1 MAQFV
6 AGFEMIWMVVEVV
19 LFLGVVDAVKE
30 TAFVFFKEVIEFPAF
45 GGDSA
50 GFVEG
55 GNGTAAGGL
64 FAFDEW
70 GEEVE
75 ALHGGAF
82 GAGSREEGGGD
93 VIPDGEVA
101 RFSLRKGAWH
111 AHDKGD
117 APGFIIEVVFVI
129 KAVVEV
135 LLSVIRCED
144 DEGVFPEI
152 ILVEVA
158 QDATEEGVAIR
169 GIRIIDFTQFHDGV
183 VILWVVDA
191 TNGFSPVSDIVWVFA
206 RMAFVFGSDAEEV
219 FGLCGLGLFFAVGVI
234 EVGQVVAVVVKSEPV
249 ARWTFGWMRRGE

>member
-6 AGFEMIWMVVEVV
+6 ADFEMVWIVVEVV
-19 LFLGVVDAVKE
+19 LFFGVVDAVKE
-30 TAFVFFKEVIEFPAF
+30 TTFVFFKEVGEFPAF
-45 GGDSA
+45 GGDGA

-64 FAFDEW
+64 FASGEW

-93 VIPDGEVA
+93 VVPDGEVSL
-101 RFSLRKGAWH
+101 FSLRKGAGH

-117 APGFIIEVVFVI
+117 APGLIVEVVFVI

-135 LLSVIRCED
+135 LLSVIGCED

-152 ILVEVA
+152 ILVEVV
-158 QDATEEGVAIR
+158 QDAAEQGVAIR
-169 GIRIIDFTQFHDGV
+169 GIRIIDFAQFHDGV

-191 TNGFSPVSDIVWVFA
+191 TNGFSPVPNIIWVFV
-206 RMAFVFGSDAEEV
+206 RMAVVFGFDAEQA
-219 FGLCGLGLFFAVGVI
+219 FGLCGLILLFAVGVI
-234 EVGQVVAVVVKSEPV
+234 EIGQIVAVVVKGEPV
-249 ARWTFGWMRRGE
+249 AGWTFGWMRRRE

>member
-6 AGFEMIWMVVEVV
+6 ADFEMVWMVVEVV
-19 LFLGVVDAVKE
+19 LFPGVVDAVKE
-30 TAFVFFKEVIEFPAF
+30 TAFVLFKEVGEFPAF
-45 GGDSA
+45 GGDGA

-55 GNGTAAGGL
+55 GDGTAARGL

-70 GEEVE
+70 GKEVE
-75 ALHGGAF
+75 TLHGRAF
-82 GAGSREEGGGD
+82 GASSREEGRGD
-93 VIPDGEVA
+93 VVPDGEVS

-117 APGFIIEVVFVI
+117 APGFIVEVVFVI
-129 KAVVEV
+129 KAVIEV

-144 DEGVFPEI
+144 DEGVFPEV
-152 ILVEVA
+152 ILVEVV
-158 QDATEEGVAIR
+158 QDVTEEGVAIR
-169 GIRIIDFTQFHDGV
+169 GIRIIDFAQFHDGV

-191 TNGFSPVSDIVWVFA
+191 ANGFSPVPNIIWVFA
-206 RMAFVFGSDAEEV
+206 RMAFVFGFDAEQA
-219 FGLCGLGLFFAVGVI
+219 FGVCGLVLLFAVGVI